1 MSAAIEPKRKTKK
14 QQKADAHKQSRSARK
29 NARLE
34 TLQDVP
40 EEEADE
46 DAAPV
51 VKASKSKKRKAVAV
65 NGEDEEAAGEP
76 KAKKVKVKAE
86 VVPPPR
92 AQRWICFCGKL
103 RIRGVPPSH
112 AFVGNLP
119 FDATEESLQEYF
131 KTEDG
136 AFALPVQCA

>member
-1 MSAAIEPKRKTKK
+1 VIFNDAQLNFVDSLFACHHPAMSEAIEPKRKTKK

-40 EEEADE
+40 EAEADE

-51 VKASKSKKRKAVAV
+51 VKASKSKKRKAAAV
-65 NGEDEEAAGEP
+65 NGGDEEATAGP

-103 RIRGVPPSH
+103 RIRGVPRISCLRRQP
-112 AFVGNLP
+112 AV
-119 FDATEESLQEYF
+119 
-131 KTEDG
+131 
-136 AFALPVQCA
+136 